1 MSKRRSIVAC
11 LSALLL
17 LVSSASFAQKKKAQ
31 PTTGGVKGK
40 VRVDGSA
47 SPGGVRVSLRRGE
60 EEVANAETNGK
71 GEFELGG
78 IAPGTYALRFQKGG
92 LQTAELKPY
101 EIRAGKTESLGERV
115 FLPVDEGSIAFVK
128 GVVFSAEGRSVWGAR
143 VELALV
149 RADGTLKK
157 IDGRVSNES
166 GEFSF
171 RLQPQ
176 PARYRVSAKG
186 DDGEAAKEVQVE
198 GAMVYR
204 VALSLKA
211 P

>member
-17 LVSSASFAQKKKAQ
+17 LTASVAAAQKKAQ
-31 PTTGGVKGK
+31 QTTGGVRGK
-40 VRVDGSA
+40 VRVDGGA

-60 EEVANAETNGK
+60 EVVAQAETDRK
-71 GEFELGG
+71 GEFEIGG
-78 IAPGTYALRFQKGG
+78 VAPGTYALLFQKGG

-101 EIRAGKTESLGERV
+101 EIRAGKIESLGERV

-128 GVVFSAEGRSVWGAR
+128 GAVFSAEGRSVYGAR
-143 VELALV
+143 VELSLV

-176 PARYRVSAKG
+176 PARYRVTAKG
-186 DDGEAAKEVQVE
+186 EDGEAAKDVQIE